1 MSPTRSLQH
10 SEAQL
15 MARCAAAVEQCRRDL
30 GDLRAACKAAASYRE
45 KCTELLGAA
54 TEAVV
59 SLEDM
64 LYDPGIDLRRER
76 ALQGLATRVQ
86 AALDQVTPLLGAGA
100 GRGRASHGHLWGYPP
115 AHLAGRHP
123 LPQQPVAGMPGSFA
137 LDVLRVPCAC
147 KCVAPGCCRASAPL
161 AQRCWPAGAAR
172 RFEIFLLGGPT
183 AMPPIVSAIAA

>member
-1 MSPTRSLQH
+1 MPLPPPSQLLPDVESASTSDPLMSPTRSLQH

-59 SLEDM
+59 ALEDM

-76 ALQGLATRVQ
+76 ALQQLATRVQ
-86 AALDQVTPLLGAGA
+86 AALDQVRAHVGCWAKHRANRHSGAHDYK
-100 GRGRASHGHLWGYPP
+100 RAPP
-115 AHLAGRHP
+115 
-123 LPQQPVAGMPGSFA
+123 PGPSS
-137 LDVLRVPCAC
+137 L
-147 KCVAPGCCRASAPL
+147 PGCFGCLLAPPPPGCRCGSGPCGANLLP
-161 AQRCWPAGAAR
+161 RCQTFHAC
-172 RFEIFLLGGPT
+172 PT
-183 AMPPIVSAIAA
+183 WAC